1 MNKEQIII
9 DDVDVSK
16 CTLYGD
22 GRCNNACN
30 PLNCLFCSEKPNC
43 HFKQLARKT
52 QECEELISEKDFYL
66 QKIAVL
72 EQECE
77 ELKEQLQANQPTG
90 ICETCMAKAILQNDK
105 YRKALKEIG
114 KIVKINC
121 EEICG
126 RKFEDCN
133 DFLCSSKNILDIINK
148 AKGEE

>member
-1 MNKEQIII
+1 MEDKQIII
-9 DDVDVSK
+9 DGVDVSACISFNK
-16 CTLYGD
+16 CNGKNLCCYDDTRED
-22 GRCNNACN
+22 KIPFAN
-30 PLNCLFCSEKPNC
+30 FCVENKDC

-52 QECEELISEKDFYL
+52 
-66 QKIAVL
+66 
-72 EQECE
+72 QECE

-105 YRKALKEIG
+105 YCKALKEIEE
-114 KIVKINC
+114 IVKINC

-148 AKGEE
+148 VKDSNND